1 MINNKSEIINKLFF
15 NELKEL
21 IDKYNNI
28 EDKTVHVIEKIFT
41 RIEDEEIKNYLIR
54 DSSKL
59 QDLVNRYNKI
69 EHLNIDEAIFFAWYN
84 LNINTISIDKASEYY
99 YELTT
104 SNYIEVENHLIYT
117 NEKDLRDYAK
127 DELDRMLSSELHIDR
142 LIDKDMIIDMWLNNT
157 SKEEVIEE
165 ILMSDD
171 IEDILDLSPEY
182 AFTTTN
188 GIEYRYSEKEEYL
201 KLL

>member
-15 NELKEL
+15 NELKGL

-28 EDKTVHVIEKIFT
+28 EDKTIYVIEKIFT
-41 RIEDEEIKNYLIR
+41 SIEDKEIKNYLIR
-54 DSSKL
+54 DNCKL
-59 QDLVNRYNKI
+59 QELVSRYNKLDN
-69 EHLNIDEAIFFAWYN
+69 LNIDEVVFFAWYN
-84 LNINTISIDKASEYY
+84 LNINTISIDKASQYY
-99 YELTT
+99 YELIT

-117 NEKDLRDYAK
+117 NESDLREYAK
-127 DELDRMLSSELHIDR
+127 DELDTMLDMEYHIDR
-142 LIDKDMIIDMWLNNT
+142 LLDKDMIIDMWLNNT
-157 SKEEVIEE
+157 SKGEVLEE

-188 GIEYRYSEKEEYL
+188 GIEYRYSQK
-201 KLL
+201 

>member
-28 EDKTVHVIEKIFT
+28 EDKTIYAIEKIFT
-41 RIEDEEIKNYLIR
+41 SIEDEEIKNYLIR

-59 QDLVNRYNKI
+59 QELVNRYNKI

-84 LNINTISIDKASEYY
+84 LNINTISIDKASQYY
-99 YELTT
+99 YELTK
-104 SNYIEVENHLIYT
+104 SNYIELDNYLIYT
-117 NEKDLRDYAK
+117 NEIDLREYAK
-127 DELDRMLSSELHIDR
+127 DELDAMLGIEHHIDR
-142 LIDKDMIIDMWLNNT
+142 LLDKDMLIDMWLNNT
-157 SKEEVIEE
+157 SKEEVLEE

-188 GIEYRYSEKEEYL
+188 GIEYRYSEKEE
-201 KLL
+201 

>member
-28 EDKTVHVIEKIFT
+28 EDKNIYAIEKIFT
-41 RIEDEEIKNYLIR
+41 SIEDEEIKNYLIR

-127 DELDRMLSSELHIDR
+127 DELDRMLSSEFHIDR

-182 AFTTTN
+182 AFTLTN
-188 GIEYRYSEKEEYL
+188 GIEYRYSEKEE
-201 KLL
+201 

>member
-28 EDKTVHVIEKIFT
+28 EDKTVYVIEKIFT
-41 RIEDEEIKNYLIR
+41 SIEDEEIKNYLIR

-127 DELDRMLSSELHIDR
+127 DELDRMLSSEFHIDR
-142 LIDKDMIIDMWLNNT
+142 LLEKDILIDMWLNNT
-157 SKEEVIEE
+157 SKEDVIEE

-171 IEDILDLSPEY
+171 IEDMLDLSPEY
-182 AFTTTN
+182 AFTLTN
-188 GIEYRYSEKEEYL
+188 GIEYRYSEKE
-201 KLL
+201 

>member
-28 EDKTVHVIEKIFT
+28 EDKTVYVIENIFT
-41 RIEDEEIKNYLIR
+41 SIEDEEIKNYLIR

-59 QDLVNRYNKI
+59 QELVNRYNKI

-127 DELDRMLSSELHIDR
+127 DELDRMLSSEFHIDR

-182 AFTTTN
+182 AFTLTN
-188 GIEYRYSEKEEYL
+188 GIEYRYSEKEE
-201 KLL
+201 

>member
-28 EDKTVHVIEKIFT
+28 EDKTVYVIENIFT
-41 RIEDEEIKNYLIR
+41 SIEDEEIKNYLIR

-127 DELDRMLSSELHIDR
+127 DELDRMLSSEFHIDR
-142 LIDKDMIIDMWLNNT
+142 LLEKDILIDMWLNNT

-188 GIEYRYSEKEEYL
+188 GVEYRYSEKEE
-201 KLL
+201 

>member
-28 EDKTVHVIEKIFT
+28 EDKTVYVIEKIFT

-84 LNINTISIDKASEYY
+84 LNINTISIDKAGEYY

-127 DELDRMLSSELHIDR
+127 DELDRMLSSEFHIDR

-182 AFTTTN
+182 AFTTSN
-188 GIEYRYSEKEEYL
+188 GIEYRYSEKEE
-201 KLL
+201 

>member
-127 DELDRMLSSELHIDR
+127 DELDRMLSS
-142 LIDKDMIIDMWLNNT
+142 
-157 SKEEVIEE
+157 
-165 ILMSDD
+165 
-171 IEDILDLSPEY
+171 
-182 AFTTTN
+182 
-188 GIEYRYSEKEEYL
+188 
-201 KLL
+201 

>member
-21 IDKYNNI
+21 IDKYNSI
-28 EDKTVHVIEKIFT
+28 EDKTVYVIEKIFT
-41 RIEDEEIKNYLIR
+41 SIEDEEIKNYLIR

-59 QDLVNRYNKI
+59 QELVNRYNKI
-69 EHLNIDEAIFFAWYN
+69 EYLNIDEAIFFAWYN

-127 DELDRMLSSELHIDR
+127 DELDRMLSSEFHIDR
-142 LIDKDMIIDMWLNNT
+142 LLEKDILIDMWLNNT
-157 SKEEVIEE
+157 SKEDVIEE

-171 IEDILDLSPEY
+171 IEDMLDLSPEY
-182 AFTTTN
+182 AFTLTN
-188 GIEYRYSEKEEYL
+188 GIEYRYSEKE
-201 KLL
+201 

>member
-28 EDKTVHVIEKIFT
+28 EDKTVYVIENIFT
-41 RIEDEEIKNYLIR
+41 SIEDEEIKNYLIR

-127 DELDRMLSSELHIDR
+127 DELDRMLSSEFHIDR
-142 LIDKDMIIDMWLNNT
+142 LLEKDILIDMWLNNT

-188 GIEYRYSEKEEYL
+188 GIEYRYSEKEE
-201 KLL
+201 

>member
-28 EDKTVHVIEKIFT
+28 EDKTVYVIEKIFT
-41 RIEDEEIKNYLIR
+41 SIEDEEIKNYLIR

-59 QDLVNRYNKI
+59 QELVNRYNKL
-69 EHLNIDEAIFFAWYN
+69 EHLDIDEAIFFAWYN
-84 LNINTISIDKASEYY
+84 LNINTIPIDKASQYY
-99 YELTT
+99 YELTK
-104 SNYIEVENHLIYT
+104 SNYIELDNYLIYT
-117 NEKDLRDYAK
+117 NERDLREYAK
-127 DELDRMLSSELHIDR
+127 DELDTMLDIEHHIDR
-142 LIDKDMIIDMWLNNT
+142 LLDKDMIIDMWLNNT
-157 SKEEVIEE
+157 SKEE

-188 GIEYRYSEKEEYL
+188 GIEYRYSEKEE
-201 KLL
+201 

>member
-1 MINNKSEIINKLFF
+1 MINNKYEIINKLFF

-21 IDKYNNI
+21 IDRYNNI
-28 EDKTVHVIEKIFT
+28 EDKTIYVIEKIFT
-41 RIEDEEIKNYLIR
+41 SIEDEEIKNYLIR

-59 QDLVNRYNKI
+59 QELVNRYNKI

-84 LNINTISIDKASEYY
+84 LNINTISMDKASEYY

-117 NEKDLRDYAK
+117 NERDLRDYAK
-127 DELDRMLSSELHIDR
+127 DELDTMLDMECHIDR
-142 LIDKDMIIDMWLNNT
+142 LLDKDMIIDMWLNNT
-157 SKEEVIEE
+157 SKEDVLEE

-171 IEDILDLSPEY
+171 VEDILDLSPEY

-188 GIEYRYSEKEEYL
+188 GIEYRYSEKEE
-201 KLL
+201 

>member
-28 EDKTVHVIEKIFT
+28 EDKTVYVIEKIFT
-41 RIEDEEIKNYLIR
+41 SIEDEEIKNYLIR

-59 QDLVNRYNKI
+59 QELVNRYNKI

-84 LNINTISIDKASEYY
+84 LNINTISMDKASEYY

-117 NEKDLRDYAK
+117 NERDLRDYAK
-127 DELDRMLSSELHIDR
+127 DELDTMLDMEYHIDR
-142 LIDKDMIIDMWLNNT
+142 LLDKDMIIDM
-157 SKEEVIEE
+157 
-165 ILMSDD
+165 
-171 IEDILDLSPEY
+171 
-182 AFTTTN
+182 
-188 GIEYRYSEKEEYL
+188 
-201 KLL
+201 